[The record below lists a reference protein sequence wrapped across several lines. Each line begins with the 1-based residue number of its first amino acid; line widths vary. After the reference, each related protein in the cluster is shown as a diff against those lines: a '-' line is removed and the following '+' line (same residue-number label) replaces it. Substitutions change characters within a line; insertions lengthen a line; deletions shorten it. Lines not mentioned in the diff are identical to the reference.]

1 MKVILIATLIFG
13 FPGLLLAKESSELVM
28 CTMDAKLCP
37 DGSYVSRA
45 GKNCEFTQCPKSIS
59 GEEEL
64 IDTVI
69 VGSAEAPDPVSERVF
84 ELEKKGAVSNVSIME
99 SFPVQIRLKATQQI
113 IDELKAI
120 PRIISPTFK

>member
-13 FPGLLLAKESSELVM
+13 FSGLVLAKENSELVV
-28 CTMDAKLCP
+28 CTMDAKPCP

-45 GKNCEFTQCPKSIS
+45 GANCEFTTCPKSIS
-59 GEEEL
+59 GKEEL

-69 VGSAEAPDPVSERVF
+69 IGSAETPDPVSERVF
-84 ELEKKGAVSNVSIME
+84 ELEKKGVVSSVTIME